1 MINPLPEV
9 PNPTTVTPPSDESP
23 VETKKEDL
31 LLTTAEE
38 DQIEQ
43 VTTRCAQILDDL
55 TDLRFEQEE
64 ELDKEKEEFNLIK
77 ADVDE
82 VASKSSIDTPFSS
95 PFIVR

>member
-1 MINPLPEV
+1 MINPQPEV
-9 PNPTTVTPPSDESP
+9 SHPPIETSPIDESP
-23 VETKKEDL
+23 VETKKDDL

-55 TDLRFEQEE
+55 NDLRFEQDEE
-64 ELDKEKEEFNLIK
+64 IDKQKEEFNLMK

-82 VASKSSIDTPFSS
+82 VASK
-95 PFIVR
+95 